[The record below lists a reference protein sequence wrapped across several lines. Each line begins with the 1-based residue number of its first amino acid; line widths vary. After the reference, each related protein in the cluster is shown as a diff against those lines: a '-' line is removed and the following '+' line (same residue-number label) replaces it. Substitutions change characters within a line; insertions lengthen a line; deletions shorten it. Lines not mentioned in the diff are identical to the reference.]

1 VAKWILRLIAFT
13 YLAFLLVIP
22 VGIITRRTFENG
34 AGPVWDSLT
43 THEAIHAFQ
52 ITIFIAVCVVVM
64 NTIFGVGAAIGVPRV
79 FTERDPQARLRML
92 EEGLRRWRMAQPLYG
107 LGPFITSV
115 GVGYLAADGPAGW
128 TRALFVGA
136 CSALGIGAAAWSWS
150 LYLRG
155 TRISDF
161 ALGGLPS
168 WPFTTY
174 VLLTICS
181 LALLASAW

>member
-1 VAKWILRLIAFT
+1 M
-13 YLAFLLVIP
+13 VI
-22 VGIITRRTFENG
+22 G
-34 AGPVWDSLT
+34 S
-43 THEAIHAFQ
+43 
-52 ITIFIAVCVVVM
+52 VV
-64 NTIFGVGAAIGVPRV
+64 FGVGAAIGVPRV

-181 LALLASAW
+181 LALLGIGLVNSASPVWPGWLTIGVDVAFLAGYLRFKDIPPFVFYVLLLVVGLAVI